1 MPSMNALRS
10 CSILLAACLS
20 GAAAHAAVDAHL
32 TVDMHAVGGPGVQ
45 NAPPDKH
52 YEVDATLGDT
62 WMIVRNGAHTSFFD
76 FERRRHVE
84 IDEATHTRI
93 DFSLYDAAGFRV
105 MELANRQ
112 NLAKTMAAAKIT
124 QAQAQFDRVD
134 VEHILAIQDKP
145 GSPLKVAIEDSDTV
159 FLNGTR
165 VLARESTQATPVP
178 AAQARMFAQLV
189 RYTWGGHPQILAAL
203 AQANAIPATFTL
215 TTVDAVTTTTAVKV
229 SSVRPSS
236 AGPIAVAAIAPRPDA
251 AALTPVDHLLARG
264 DTFTAADVA
273 AARQRVRDQVA
284 VAFKDK
290 RPLDAWLGFIEWMLT
305 TGEPPLQL
313 DAEQKAALAADPSV
327 VALGPLLSP
336 HPDKADMQHAMEQ
349 LDALRPH
356 AQSQGYMLD
365 LFIANDRA
373 SLGDRK
379 TARDGLVAVLQAHP
393 FIAGAYKDLGDNL
406 LVSYDAS
413 NAWRCWDL
421 GRRIAPGLANF
432 KAVNQFEAGLAAQHP
447 EYF

>member
-1 MPSMNALRS
+1 MNALRS
-10 CSILLAACLS
+10 CSLLLAASLF

-32 TVDMHAVGGPGVQ
+32 TVDMHAEGGPGVQ

-62 WMIVRNGAHTSFFD
+62 WMIVRSGAHTSFFD
-76 FERRRHVE
+76 FDRRRHVE
-84 IDEATHTRI
+84 IDEAAHTRI

-112 NLAKTMAAAKIT
+112 NLAKMMAAAKIT
-124 QAQAQFDRVD
+124 QAQAQFDPVD

-145 GSPLKVAIEDSDTV
+145 GNPLKVAADGSDTV

-165 VLARESTQATPVP
+165 VLARESRYATPVP
-178 AAQARMFAQLV
+178 PAQVRMFSQLI

-203 AQANAIPATFTL
+203 ARANAIPANLTL
-215 TTVDAVTTTTAVKV
+215 TTVNGVTTTTAIRVTSLRTSKT
-229 SSVRPSS
+229 
-236 AGPIAVAAIAPRPDA
+236 GPIDVAAIAPQPEA
-251 AALTPVDHLLARG
+251 AATTPVDRILARG
-264 DTFTAADVA
+264 DAFTAADVA
-273 AARQRVRDQVA
+273 AARQRVRDQIA
-284 VAFKDK
+284 AALADK
-290 RPLDAWLGFIEWMLT
+290 RSLDAYLGVIELMLT
-305 TGEPPLQL
+305 TGEAFTL
-313 DAEQKAALAADPSV
+313 DATQKAQLMADPSV
-327 VALGPLLSP
+327 VALGPLLGP
-336 HPDKADMQHAMEQ
+336 HPDKADMQHAIDQ

-373 SLGDRK
+373 SLGERK
-379 TARDGLVAVLQAHP
+379 NALDGLVAVMQAHP

-406 LVSYDAS
+406 LMSYDAS

-421 GRRIAPGLANF
+421 GRRLAPDFANF
-432 KAVNQFEAGLAAQHP
+432 KAVTQFETNLATQHP

>member
-1 MPSMNALRS
+1 MTAFRS
-10 CSILLAACLS
+10 CSFLLAASLF

-32 TVDMHAVGGPGVQ
+32 TVDMHAEGGPGVQ
-45 NAPPDKH
+45 NLPPDKH

-76 FERRRHVE
+76 FDRRRHVE
-84 IDEATHTRI
+84 IDEPTHTRI

-112 NLAKTMAAAKIT
+112 NLAKMMAASKIT
-124 QAQAQFDRVD
+124 QAQAQFDPVD

-145 GSPLKVAIEDSDTV
+145 GSPLKVDTEGRDTV

-178 AAQARMFAQLV
+178 PAQARMFAQLV

-203 AQANAIPATFTL
+203 AQANAIPATLAL
-215 TTVDAVTTTTAVKV
+215 TTVNGVTTTTVVKV

-236 AGPIAVAAIAPRPDA
+236 AGPIDVAAIPLRPDA
-251 AALTPVDHLLARG
+251 AAKTPVDHILARG

-273 AARQRVRDQVA
+273 AARQRAHDQPVA
-284 VAFKDK
+284 AFQDK
-290 RPLDAWLGFIEWMLT
+290 RPLDAWLAILEWMLT
-305 TGEPPLQL
+305 TGEAPPAL
-313 DAEQKAALAADPSV
+313 DAAQKAALTADPSV
-327 VALGPLLSP
+327 TALNAALAP
-336 HPDKADMQHAMEQ
+336 HPDKGDMQHAIEQ
-349 LDALRPH
+349 LEALRAH

-379 TARDGLVAVLQAHP
+379 AARDGLVAVLQAHP

-406 LVSYDAS
+406 LMSYDAS

-421 GRRIAPGLANF
+421 GRRIAPGYQNF
-432 KAVNQFEAGLAAQHP
+432 EAVNQFEANLATQHP